1 MILHPHLHLRPS
13 PHPATTPLPPR
24 APVRYRPRMH
34 NARARH
40 HDIQH
45 TVRMNRIAA
54 SACSSR
60 MTTCGLDRNQ
70 QDLFP
75 HHARLNLGIV
85 AAMRHNSYRSITKTY
100 DPQLRRGYPNIPSA
114 ATAGPENNPRCAV
127 LLGNANGDS
136 PDRGGEAS
144 VSLGRREDA
153 HYASVTGS
161 TSTVHV
167 GGMGSVESSLPLA
180 HPA

>member
-1 MILHPHLHLRPS
+1 
-13 PHPATTPLPPR
+13 
-24 APVRYRPRMH
+24 MH

-85 AAMRHNSYRSITKTY
+85 AAMRHNSYRSITQTHN
-100 DPQLRRGYPNIPSA
+100 PQLRRGYPNIQSA

-127 LLGNANGDS
+127 LVGCANGHS
-136 PDRGGEAS
+136 PKRGSDAS
-144 VSLGRREDA
+144 VSLGRREGA
-153 HYASVTGS
+153 PYASEWPHKVGS
-161 TSTVHV
+161 HPWSLYELDAREDLSPEQKHKIL
-167 GGMGSVESSLPLA
+167 VENPQRLYGLG
-180 HPA
+180 